1 VKSPAT
7 RTYVQRERARAAQA
21 NTERIMQAALELFV
35 ERPFDQITLGAVAER
50 AGVGLQTVIRRIQT
64 KDGLVR
70 ASGEW
75 VATRIQESRGEP
87 LAGDDPHAV
96 AEAIAR
102 QYERWGA
109 LTDRTLRQEDASPA
123 LGEMAE
129 LGRMNH
135 RAWIETTFAE
145 HLDPLPAGARH
156 ALRARLV
163 GVTGI
168 ELWQVLRRVEGLSV
182 EQATT
187 AVAELIAACLTTT
200 HGRES

>member
-1 VKSPAT
+1 VKSTAT

-21 NTERIMQAALELFV
+21 NTERIMQAALELFI

-50 AGVGLQTVIRRIQT
+50 AGVGLQTVIRRVQT

-75 VATRIQESRGEP
+75 VTAQIVASRGAPPEG
-87 LAGDDPHAV
+87 GDPRVV
-96 AEAIAR
+96 AEAVAR

-129 LGRMNH
+129 HGRRNH
-135 RAWIETTFAE
+135 RAWIEATFAQ
-145 HLDPLPAGARH
+145 HLDPLPAGERH

-182 EQATT
+182 EQATRS
-187 AVAELIAACLTTT
+187 VAELIAACLSIT

>member
-1 VKSPAT
+1 VKSTAT
-7 RTYVQRERARAAQA
+7 RTYVQRDRAKAAQA
-21 NTERIMQAALELFV
+21 NTERIMRAALELFA

-50 AGVGLQTVIRRIQT
+50 AGVGLQTVIRRVGT

-70 ASGEW
+70 ATGAW
-75 VATRIQESRGEP
+75 VDPQVQASRGAP
-87 LAGDDPHAV
+87 PPGDDPRAV

-102 QYERWGA
+102 QYERWGT

-123 LGEMAE
+123 LGELAE
-129 LGRMNH
+129 IGRRNH
-135 RAWIETTFAE
+135 RAWIEETFASQ
-145 HLDPLPAGARH
+145 LAGLADEAHH

-168 ELWQVLRRVEGLSV
+168 ELWQVLRRVEGLTPDA
-182 EQATT
+182 ATD
-187 AVAELIAACLTTT
+187 AVADLIAACLTTP

>member
-1 VKSPAT
+1 VKSTAT
-7 RTYVQRERARAAQA
+7 RSYVQRERARAAQA
-21 NTERIMQAALELFV
+21 NTQRIMQAALELFV

-50 AGVGLQTVIRRIQT
+50 AGVGLQTVIRRVQT

-70 ASGEW
+70 ASGAW
-75 VATRIQESRGEP
+75 VAAQIMQSRGAP
-87 LAGDDPHAV
+87 PAGEDPRVV
-96 AEAIAR
+96 AQAIAR

-129 LGRMNH
+129 HGRANH
-135 RAWIETTFAE
+135 RAWIEATFAQY
-145 HLDPLPAGARH
+145 LDPLPDGERH

-182 EQATT
+182 DQATRS
-187 AVAELIAACLTTT
+187 VAELIAACVSTA

>member
-1 VKSPAT
+1 VKSTAT

-21 NTERIMQAALELFV
+21 NTERIMQAALDLFV

-50 AGVGLQTVIRRIQT
+50 AGVGLQTVIRRVGT

-70 ASGEW
+70 ATGAW
-75 VATRIQESRGEP
+75 VDPQIQESRGAPPE
-87 LAGDDPHAV
+87 GDDPHAV
-96 AEAIAR
+96 AHAIAR
-102 QYERWGA
+102 QYERWGE

-129 LGRMNH
+129 IGRRNH
-135 RAWIETTFAE
+135 RAWIESTFARR
-145 HLDPLPAGARH
+145 LDALPATERH

-168 ELWQVLRRVEGLSV
+168 ELWQVLRRVEGLPV
-182 EQATT
+182 EEATR
-187 AVAELIAACLTTT
+187 AVAELIEACLTTT